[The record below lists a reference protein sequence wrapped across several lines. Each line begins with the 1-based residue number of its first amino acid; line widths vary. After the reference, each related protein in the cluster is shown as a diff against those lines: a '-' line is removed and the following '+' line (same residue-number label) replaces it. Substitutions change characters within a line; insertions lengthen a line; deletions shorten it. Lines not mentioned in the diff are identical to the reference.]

1 MCGNITTQCHDN
13 VRLLILVITRPFP
26 DTNALCAM
34 GDGLLHCEILEVLLL
49 VGNDDVDVVFATKA
63 VIHR

>member
-1 MCGNITTQCHDN
+1 
-13 VRLLILVITRPFP
+13 
-26 DTNALCAM
+26 
-34 GDGLLHCEILEVLLL
+34 LLHCEILEVLLL